1 MQEEP
6 HLKHFYLFTYSL
18 APLSQKAKVK
28 AIRGL
33 LGYKNKK
40 QKLYEHDGLL
50 QEHSGEKI
58 AQNVLLLPAEKAVP
72 FVDYFRENKIPYSF
86 KELWM
91 KE

>member
-1 MQEEP
+1 MQKIP
-6 HLKHFYLFTYSL
+6 DLKHFYLFTYSL
-18 APLSQKAKVK
+18 SPLAQKAKVK
-28 AIRGL
+28 TVREL

-58 AQNVLLLPAEKAVP
+58 AQNVMLIPAEKAVP
-72 FVDYFRENKIPYSF
+72 FVDYFRENKIPYAF
-86 KELWM
+86 KEVWM